1 MAPGAARPGLLLP
14 LLLLRRDGTGR
25 DGTGRPGPMAAAAA
39 AAGEEG
45 LQALYR
51 WVDAIPLSR
60 PKRNI
65 ARDFSDAVLAAE
77 VVKFFFPRL
86 VQMHSYVPASSTQ
99 QKLSNWDHLNR
110 KVLSKLDFCVPDDMI
125 RQIVQC
131 RPGLVEQLLLL
142 LRQKIEEKQK
152 QSKEPGTRAALEQI
166 SYLETGCSSKA
177 KGHVGGG
184 CAQASPGADR
194 LNKSH
199 HGYAQT
205 CPGDTAVR
213 LQLAEREQALLLA
226 QETIQI
232 LQMKVR
238 RLEQLV
244 HLKNIRIDDLSQRLQ
259 QAECQPK

>member
-1 MAPGAARPGLLLP
+1 MAG
-14 LLLLRRDGTGR
+14 
-25 DGTGRPGPMAAAAA
+25 PGPGPGP
-39 AAGEEG
+39 GEES

-60 PKRNI
+60 PKRNM
-65 ARDFSDAVLAAE
+65 ARDFSDAGPRPPPASSSSAPSVLAAE
-77 VVKFFFPRL
+77 VVKFYFPKL
-86 VQMHSYVPASSTQ
+86 VDLHSYVPASATQ
-99 QKLSNWDHLNR
+99 QKLSNWGHLNR
-110 KVLSKLDFCVPDDMI
+110 KVLSKLNFCIPDDMI
-125 RQIVQC
+125 RKIVQC
-131 RPGLVEQLLLL
+131 RPGLVEQVLIL

-152 QSKEPGTRAALEQI
+152 QSKVTSGLDQELGVRAALEQI
-166 SYLETGCSSKA
+166 SYLETGYSSKVKSPA
-177 KGHVGGG
+177 GGD
-184 CAQASPGADR
+184 CARESLGADR
-194 LNKSH
+194 LKKSH

-205 CPGDTAVR
+205 SPGDSTFR

-259 QAECQPK
+259 EAEHKQK

>member
-1 MAPGAARPGLLLP
+1 
-14 LLLLRRDGTGR
+14 
-25 DGTGRPGPMAAAAA
+25 
-39 AAGEEG
+39 
-45 LQALYR
+45 
-51 WVDAIPLSR
+51 
-60 PKRNI
+60 
-65 ARDFSDAVLAAE
+65 
-77 VVKFFFPRL
+77 
-86 VQMHSYVPASSTQ
+86 
-99 QKLSNWDHLNR
+99 
-110 KVLSKLDFCVPDDMI
+110 MI

-152 QSKEPGTRAALEQI
+152 QSKAASGPGQEPGTRAALEQI

>member
-1 MAPGAARPGLLLP
+1 
-14 LLLLRRDGTGR
+14 
-25 DGTGRPGPMAAAAA
+25 
-39 AAGEEG
+39 
-45 LQALYR
+45 
-51 WVDAIPLSR
+51 
-60 PKRNI
+60 
-65 ARDFSDAVLAAE
+65 
-77 VVKFFFPRL
+77 
-86 VQMHSYVPASSTQ
+86 
-99 QKLSNWDHLNR
+99 
-110 KVLSKLDFCVPDDMI
+110 MI

-131 RPGLVEQLLLL
+131 RPGLVEQVLIL

-152 QSKEPGTRAALEQI
+152 QSKAACGPGQEPGTRAALEQI

-177 KGHVGGG
+177 KGHAGGG
-184 CAQASPGADR
+184 CAQVSPGADR

-199 HGYAQT
+199 HGYAQA

-259 QAECQPK
+259 QAERQPK